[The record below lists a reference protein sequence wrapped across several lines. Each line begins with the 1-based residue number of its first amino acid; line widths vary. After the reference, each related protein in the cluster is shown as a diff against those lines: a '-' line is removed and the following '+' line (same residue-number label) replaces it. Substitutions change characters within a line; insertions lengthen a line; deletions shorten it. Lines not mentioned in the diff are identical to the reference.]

1 MKICAII
8 CEYNPL
14 HYGHLQHIKESKELS
29 GADAIMC
36 IMAGNFVQRGEP
48 ALVNKYVRARMALDA
63 GADIVVQLPTAYVCS
78 SAESFA
84 LAGVKIANSFDN
96 VTHLSFGC
104 ETKNHELLQE
114 VARFFANEPEEYK
127 VALKK
132 YLDEGNSL
140 VVSREKAL
148 EELIKNDIVEFSE
161 ITEVFNILRKPNN
174 ILAIEYLKALYKTD
188 SKIQPIFSVRENSE
202 YLSEVINGKDTSA
215 TAIRVKLASKPKASA
230 VKKLIPSTSYKL
242 LKDEM
247 KSSGLPNLRLYSD
260 IAMYMIKTTPSEEL
274 AEIYDVSE
282 GLENRFK
289 EKATKIKDLNTL
301 LLEVKSKRYT
311 YTRLKRIVAGLVL
324 GIKKDC
330 VEELYKMKQLP
341 FIKVLGFNNNNQTLL
356 NEINCKTNLI
366 IRNSNIVE
374 KPSKLY
380 KKLAQ
385 IEDNANAVY
394 NQLLT
399 ETTTI
404 PDYAPDLYT
413 KTIVYK

>member
-14 HYGHLQHIKESKELS
+14 HYGHLKHIEDSKRLS
-29 GADAIMC
+29 GADAVMC

-78 SAESFA
+78 SAETFA

-114 VARFFANEPEEYK
+114 IAKFFANEPEEYK

-148 EELIKNDIVEFSE
+148 EELIKNDVVEFSE

-174 ILAIEYLKALYKTD
+174 ILAIEYLKALYSTN
-188 SKIQPIFSVRENSE
+188 SKIQPIFSVRENSD
-202 YLSEVINGKDTSA
+202 YLSDVINGKDTSA
-215 TAIRVKLASKPKASA
+215 TAIRARLSSKPKASA
-230 VKKLIPSTSYKL
+230 VKKLVPSTSYKL

-247 KSSGLPNLRLYSD
+247 KNSGLPDLQLYSD
-260 IAMYMIKTTPSEEL
+260 IAMYMIKTTPKEDL
-274 AEIYDVSE
+274 ANVYDVSE
-282 GLENRFK
+282 GLEYRFK

-324 GIKKDC
+324 GITRDC
-330 VEELYKMKQLP
+330 IDELYKSKQLP

-356 NEINCKTNLI
+356 NELNCNTNLI
-366 IRNSNIVE
+366 IRNSNVVE

-399 ETTTI
+399 KTSAI

>member
-14 HYGHLQHIKESKELS
+14 HYGHLKHIKESRELS

-36 IMAGNFVQRGEP
+36 IMAGNFSQRGEP

-63 GADIVVQLPTAYVCS
+63 GADIVVQIPTAYVCS
-78 SAESFA
+78 SAETFA

-114 VARFFANEPEEYK
+114 LAKFFANETPEYK
-127 VALKK
+127 KTLKK
-132 YLDEGNSL
+132 YLDEGYSL

-148 EELIKNDIVEFSE
+148 EELIKDGKVKFSD
-161 ITEVFNILRKPNN
+161 TKKVFNIINKPNN
-174 ILAIEYLKALYKTD
+174 ILAIEYLKALYRTE
-188 SKIQPIFSVRENSE
+188 SKITPIFSNRGNSD
-202 YLSEVINGKDTSA
+202 YLSDLVNGKDTSA
-215 TAIRVKLASKPKASA
+215 TAIRVKLAKKPKASY
-230 VKKLIPSTSYKL
+230 VKRLIPKTSYNL
-242 LKDEM
+242 LKDEI
-247 KSSGLPNLRLYSD
+247 KISGLPDNKLYSD
-260 IAMYMIKTTPSEEL
+260 IAMYMIKTTSLENF
-274 AEIYDVSE
+274 ANVYDVTE

-289 EKATKIKDLNTL
+289 EKATKIKDLKTL

-324 GIKKDC
+324 GVNKSVI
-330 VEELYKMKQLP
+330 EELYKIKQLP
-341 FIKVLGFNNNNQTLL
+341 YIKVLGFNNNNQSLL
-356 NEINCKTNLI
+356 NELNCNTNLI

-374 KPSKLY
+374 NPSKLY
-380 KKLAQ
+380 KQLAS

-394 NQLLT
+394 HQLLT
-399 ETTTI
+399 KSSTI
-404 PDYAPDLYT
+404 PDYTPDLLT
-413 KTIVYK
+413 RTIVYK